1 MFLKPRDIS
10 LLFFLAFS
18 QYWYC
23 QKTNVILP
31 SLMDKY
37 DLKTTVLNNGVKLNV
52 IYQSE
57 FEFDVTEWK
66 SKTNKP
72 TVLITN
78 SGDYLYNSKSLS
90 GVINPCSLGKHP
102 AKSKDF
108 ENLNK
113 LSENYNSIL
122 IGLNLTSKIPFLEY
136 IPSCDSYNNFTIS
149 NGNIYVTGDSVYFL
163 REWSDSRKTMDSTRH
178 FNFYD
183 VKNMYHIPQSLLS
196 AAPLRC
202 VYNSYSDYFQLNQN
216 KYKELCPSSFL
227 ELTQS
232 IRSNVQFET
241 KLNASVKIQLLFSFN
256 EKGELSQRILY
267 SDGKNVFNEEIGQ
280 SMNKTLR
287 FPYFDDLKIHTSDTL
302 EFEIIPN
309 TKSRLKAELDL
320 SKTSQQFRNHIKDS
334 YLMAYL
340 GTCKN
345 MDAKALYKLPNNI
358 ITFTDSYY
366 NETSS
371 LHLKKVICPGPI
383 NALYSVIP
391 GLGIYQ
397 FKQTGWSHRKLLG
410 TSLPVAAIAI
420 ASKLIS
426 INYYN
431 RFKSNLTGL
440 DATRNYQL
448 ANTTQKIFVA
458 SSALYAGL
466 ALVDFTWTFSLGV
479 KSKHYQHQANKELRL
494 MHKQNLWL

>member
-1 MFLKPRDIS
+1 VNDFKTLCKEMPSITLLKNNGYINSKPDYLWFSPSCKTSAFFDIAKGYYYGTYGS
-10 LLFFLAFS
+10 IHSQGEWSEEKMSVDTTQQYFF
-18 QYWYC
+18 
-23 QKTNVILP
+23 
-31 SLMDKY
+31 Y
-37 DLKTTVLNNGVKLNV
+37 DLGSLDV
-52 IYQSE
+52 I
-57 FEFDVTEWK
+57 
-66 SKTNKP
+66 
-72 TVLITN
+72 
-78 SGDYLYNSKSLS
+78 
-90 GVINPCSLGKHP
+90 
-102 AKSKDF
+102 
-108 ENLNK
+108 
-113 LSENYNSIL
+113 
-122 IGLNLTSKIPFLEY
+122 
-136 IPSCDSYNNFTIS
+136 
-149 NGNIYVTGDSVYFL
+149 SV
-163 REWSDSRKTMDSTRH
+163 
-178 FNFYD
+178 
-183 VKNMYHIPQSLLS
+183 PLLS
-196 AAPLRC
+196 SAPIRC

-241 KLNASVKIQLLFSFN
+241 KLNSSVKIQLLFSFN

-280 SMNKTLR
+280 SMNKILR

-371 LHLKKVICPGPI
+371 LHLRKVICPGPI

-410 TSLPVAAIAI
+410 TSITLAAIGI
-420 ASKLIS
+420 TSKAIS
-426 INYYN
+426 ITYYN
-431 RFKSNLTGL
+431 RFRYNLDGPES
-440 DATRNYQL
+440 AKNYQI
-448 ANTTQKIFVA
+448 ANTSQKVFVV

-479 KSKHYQHQANKELRL
+479 KSKHYQHEANKELRL